1 MTALRIRGART
12 SRLLLAAATATVLSA
27 TAFAAPA
34 AADTPAPAATYD
46 LVDGTLDWGVQE
58 SFRTYISGPIAKGSI
73 TLDDGAQ
80 RNDDGTFAFTGG
92 TGSYDLG
99 THSVATEFDGSVHF
113 EGHGG
118 VLDLKLSDL
127 RLVTEGRTGGAILA
141 DVTVGTDTTEDVEFA
156 RLDMSGV
163 SPGRGDG
170 GAMVFADIPAT
181 LTAEGSVAF
190 GGFYEAGAALD
201 PATLTV
207 SAVPPAEPGDP
218 DDGGGGDDDTE
229 EPGTGEPGDGDDT
242 GNPGDGDGDDTGNPG
257 NGGDDDTDDT
267 GNPGDGDGDDTGNG
281 DNGGDDGGKDDDT
294 DDGDDTG
301 NPGDDEPASGTIADG
316 TLDWGVR
323 DSFRTYVTGPI
334 ARGSVEL
341 LDGATENSDGT
352 FRFPDAVGEFDA
364 EADALVA
371 AFDGGVQFVGHEKA
385 DGEYELDL
393 KFSELAVAFEGTEG
407 VLVADVVS
415 HTLGGDVVEYEG
427 VVVADLTLPAA
438 ALNPVDD
445 VIHLENVPAVL
456 TDEGAEAFGGFYEA
470 GADLDPLTV
479 AVSLNDDA
487 ELPSG
492 GGNSP
497 APQTGGTTP
506 IAGGGASGGVSG
518 GPAGGGFGAGALAST
533 GTPAGALAGLAA
545 AVTVAGGAAS
555 WVTRRRSAS
564 PLVD

>member
-1 MTALRIRGART
+1 MRGART
-12 SRLLLAAATATVLSA
+12 GRLLLAAATATVLSA

-34 AADTPAPAATYD
+34 AADTAAPAATYD
-46 LVDGTLDWGVQE
+46 LVDGTLDWGVQA
-58 SFRTYISGPIAKGSI
+58 SFRNYISGPIAKGSI
-73 TLDDGAQ
+73 TLDQGAE

-99 THSVATEFDGSVHF
+99 THSVATEFNGSVHF

-127 RLVTEGRTGGAILA
+127 KVVTEGRTGGAIRA
-141 DVTVGTDTTEDVEFA
+141 DVTVGADTTEDVEFA
-156 RLDMSGV
+156 SLDMSGV
-163 SPGRGDG
+163 RPGQGAG

-190 GGFYEAGAALD
+190 GGFYDAGTALD

-207 SAVPPAEPGDP
+207 SAVPPSEPGEPGDG
-218 DDGGGGDDDTE
+218 DDGDDDTG
-229 EPGTGEPGDGDDT
+229 EPGTGEPGDGD
-242 GNPGDGDGDDTGNPG
+242 
-257 NGGDDDTDDT
+257 NGGDDDTD
-267 GNPGDGDGDDTGNG
+267 NPGDGDDDGGDDDGKDDDTDNPGDG
-281 DNGGDDGGKDDDT
+281 DNGGDDDTDNPGDGDNGGDDDGKDDDT
-294 DDGDDTG
+294 DA
-301 NPGDDEPASGTIADG
+301 DDEPVSGTIADG

-323 DSFRTYVTGPI
+323 ESFRTYVTGPI

-341 LDGATENSDGT
+341 LGAATENGDGT
-352 FRFPDAVGEFDA
+352 YQFPDAVGEFDA

-445 VIHLENVPAVL
+445 VILLENVPAVL

-479 AVSLNDDA
+479 AVSLDDDA

-518 GPAGGGFGAGALAST
+518 GLAGGGFGSGSLAST

-545 AVTVAGGAAS
+545 AVTVAGGAAY

-564 PLVD
+564 PLAD